1 MEILLTT
8 LATTATTLAIDF
20 AKKHPVGAIAGGLG
34 MVGLTALI
42 GFNKVSLEALT
53 QAKAVIDKKAET
65 AEPTEKN

>member
-20 AKKHPVGAIAGGLG
+20 AKKHPIGAVVGGLG

-53 QAKAVIDKKAET
+53 QAKETIEKKS
-65 AEPTEKN
+65 EKS